1 VTSAR
6 RLTAVLTS
14 AFAILAI
21 AIGIFA
27 STIPGSAV
35 AQEKEQEQDA
45 STPDASPSA
54 SPSAADVAF
63 TFAVDA
69 EQSTVRYRAMEELSG
84 IGANEA
90 VGETQAIIGT
100 LLFDNSYVPLAGSR
114 IDVDLRTLVS
124 DETRRDNFL
133 YDNVLETGEFPLA
146 TFIVTGVDGLDAG
159 LPDGEEVTFQL
170 IGDLTLHGVT
180 NPATWE
186 VTAKRDGDSVT
197 GTANTDFVLEDY
209 EMEKPIVGPVVS
221 IDDDIKLEID
231 VVAAAVEA

>member
-1 VTSAR
+1 M
-6 RLTAVLTS
+6 S

-21 AIGIFA
+21 TIGLFA
-27 STIPGSAV
+27 STLPGNAT
-35 AQEKEQEQDA
+35 AQEQDV

-69 EQSTVRYRAMEELSG
+69 AQSTARYRAMEELSG

-124 DETRRDNFL
+124 DESRRDNFL

-146 TFIVTGVDGLDAG
+146 TFIVTGVAGLDAG

-170 IGDLTLHGVT
+170 VGDLTLHGVT

-197 GTANTDFVLEDY
+197 GSANTSFVLDDY

-221 IDDDIKLEID
+221 IDDEIKLEID